1 MRIPSPSHL
10 RRARIEIIPL
20 IDIVF
25 FLLATFVMV
34 SLWMIKN
41 QGIPVTL
48 PRAASGVGNTKNDP
62 VTITVK
68 KNGDIYLDKTLV
80 SLTELVQQLRVVK
93 TTHPEATIIINGDDS
108 SRLGAVVSI
117 LDKLRYIGFQQVS
130 ILTRN

>member
-1 MRIPSPSHL
+1 MRIPSPSHR

-34 SLWMIKN
+34 SLSMIKN
-41 QGIPVTL
+41 EGIPVTL
-48 PRAASGVGNTKNDP
+48 PRAASGVGHPKKDP

-68 KNGDIYLDKTLV
+68 KNGDIYLDKTEV
-80 SLTELVQQLRVVK
+80 SLSQLVQKLRVVK
-93 TTHPEATIIINGDDS
+93 ATHPDASIIINGDDS
-108 SRLGAVVSI
+108 SRLGAVVTI